1 MAPLI
6 AAALKLLPLVPNIRK
21 LWDKTEEPALK
32 LQLATELVTTA
43 KAALSSSEIVPRE
56 NPADYYT
63 QLVANPA
70 ARDTFK
76 ERAAEREQEW
86 RKLVLQDIQHARVH
100 GEKYGDLVQQ
110 TANRVMGQNL
120 YFAVMMVCVQI
131 ACMYIFKDNGVI
143 LALIGNVVGVVVGQ
157 LLAERMQVLSF
168 LFGATFTSDKDK
180 KNDGKSS

>member
-6 AAALKLLPLVPNIRK
+6 AAALKLLPLIPSVKK
-21 LWDKTEEPALK
+21 LWDKTEDAGAK
-32 LQLATELVTTA
+32 LELAGQLVSTA
-43 KAALSSSEIVPRE
+43 KAALTSSEIVPRD
-56 NPADYYT
+56 NPEEYAM
-63 QLVANPA
+63 QLQVNPA
-70 ARDTFK
+70 ARDHFK
-76 ERAAEREQEW
+76 NLAAEREQEW
-86 RKLVLQDIQHARVH
+86 RKLVIQDIQHARVH
-100 GEKYGDLVQQ
+100 GKAYGDLVQQ

-120 YFAVMMVCVQI
+120 YFAVMMVVVQI